1 MRDMTPT
8 VSEIRGR
15 DTITGLPTIE
25 ERLTLT
31 WASVGMSWLIL
42 FGVAT
47 VLAAAVVF
55 DDHDAHATAGRAPVV
70 YVKAPPPPAATCL
83 DEIRTTDR
91 RPASRLRNT
100 GG

>member
-15 DTITGLPTIE
+15 DTITGLPTTQ
-25 ERLTLT
+25 ERLTIT
-31 WASVGMSWLIL
+31 WASVGMSWLLL

-55 DDHDAHATAGRAPVV
+55 EDHDAHATAAHPPVV
-70 YVKAPPPPAATCL
+70 YVTAPPAPVATCL
-83 DEIRTTDR
+83 SEIRTTEQ
-91 RPASRLRNT
+91 RPAAAQRKT
-100 GG
+100 DG